1 MGGFSPSIS
10 PENLNARAGC
20 AAAPLIVDVRRA
32 ASPPRERGESRSRL
46 TTSFRRTLRRIQI
59 VFLDEGSAK

>member
-20 AAAPLIVDVRRA
+20 AAAPLIVDVLRA
-32 ASPPRERGESRSRL
+32 DDFAVRAERESLKAENLLPPHFVSDPNRVS
-46 TTSFRRTLRRIQI
+46 
-59 VFLDEGSAK
+59 